1 MLVLAT
7 ICSAD
12 MHRTSE
18 TIYTLNSESETEFL
32 SKSVVYK
39 TKIVN
44 ERG

>member
-12 MHRTSE
+12 MHTTSE
-18 TIYTLNSESETEFL
+18 TIYTNSESETEFL

-44 ERG
+44 